1 MSANSTV
8 QHISTGFGAYI
19 GGKILKKGAD
29 GTLLYFNRVGLI
41 AVAATLVSLWL
52 AGRVIGLTDAEKD
65 RLQGELEAI
74 LDHIA
79 RLQQVDTSTLA
90 ETAQVGDLV
99 NVMRADE
106 TEEPIGAAAA
116 LRNAPASDGNYF
128 VVGAIQG
135 VELDA

>member
-1 MSANSTV
+1 M
-8 QHISTGFGAYI
+8 
-19 GGKILKKGAD
+19 
-29 GTLLYFNRVGLI
+29 TLSRAEVDH
-41 AVAATLVSLWL
+41 VATLARL
-52 AGRVIGLTDAEKD
+52 GLSDAEKS
-65 RLQGELEAI
+65 RLLGELEAI

-99 NVMRADE
+99 NVMRPDE
-106 TEEPIGAAAA
+106 PEEPIGAAAA
-116 LRNAPASDGNYF
+116 LRNAPVTDGNYF